1 MLLPGLALYVV
12 AVALI
17 LLGIFE
23 MITAMGLLIG
33 GNEDAKEILLD
44 FTEVI
49 DTFLLAAVAYVIGLG
64 LIYLFV
70 DQSVPLPR
78 WLRLSGLDDLKGKL
92 IAVVVAALA
101 VGFFGSTIRVGA
113 TLELLY
119 VGAASALIIAAL
131 GIFLHF
137 TPGGDE

>member
-17 LLGIFE
+17 FLGIFE
-23 MITAMGLLIG
+23 MVNAVGLLVG
-33 GNEDAKEILLD
+33 GTEDGKEVLLD

-78 WLRLSGLDDLKGKL
+78 WLRLSGLDDLKEKL

-119 VGAASALIIAAL
+119 VGAAAALVIAAL
-131 GIFLHF
+131 GVFLHF
-137 TPGGDE
+137 TPNSDE